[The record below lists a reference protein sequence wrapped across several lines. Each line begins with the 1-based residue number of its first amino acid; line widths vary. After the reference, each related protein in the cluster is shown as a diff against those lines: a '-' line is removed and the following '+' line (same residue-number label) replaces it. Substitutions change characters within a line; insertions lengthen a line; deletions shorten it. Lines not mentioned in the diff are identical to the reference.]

1 MRYQN
6 NVIKREGCSIN
17 HIIFISTIQRTSKLE
32 ANYLLRFVIKMC
44 NMSFRLKFQ
53 YPVEDQSLSITW
65 GGGRFWGASGSIESK
80 GKGGI
85 SRHQKRIKGGGDLE
99 N

>member
-1 MRYQN
+1 
-6 NVIKREGCSIN
+6 
-17 HIIFISTIQRTSKLE
+17 
-32 ANYLLRFVIKMC
+32 MC

-85 SRHQKRIKGGGDLE
+85 SRHQKRIKGGGGFRKPTADSLPKRGGG
-99 N
+99 NKNFRDPCGRIR